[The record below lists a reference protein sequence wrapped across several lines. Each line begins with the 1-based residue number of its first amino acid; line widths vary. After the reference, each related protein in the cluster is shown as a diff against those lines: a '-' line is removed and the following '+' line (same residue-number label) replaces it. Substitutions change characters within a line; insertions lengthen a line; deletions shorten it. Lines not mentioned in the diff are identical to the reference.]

1 MVNVCFNARE
11 SFSALFILEFF
22 VSENNVT
29 TVWRSA
35 CSHLQKLLHPD
46 VYSRW
51 IDVIEPKQLA
61 NNTLTLA
68 VDNNFYQTWLEE
80 NYLPLIQ
87 AAVASVC
94 GETLKIVFQIERAT
108 KPAQE
113 PVSAAP
119 EKNTKSGARTAT
131 RRNPADAVLN
141 PKCTFDAFIVGS
153 SNNMSQAAALAV
165 AQSPGR
171 AYNPLFIYGGTGLG
185 KTHLMQ
191 AIGHHVLRNSNA
203 RVSYLSSESF
213 VNEFI
218 EGLQHNSLVQFRRKF
233 RHVDLLLIDDIH
245 FLAGKERMQEEFFH
259 TFNALF
265 DAHKQIVMTS
275 DRPASE
281 IQGLEQRLVSR
292 FEWGLVTELQQ
303 PDLETRMAI
312 LKNKQLQGGLI
323 LPDDVLFFLAKS
335 IRSNI
340 RRLEGALIRI
350 TSYASLCNR
359 AVTVTDA
366 ENLLRDVI
374 DQEKQES
381 LTFEQIMKTVA
392 DHYDLRIVD
401 MTSKRRQAAITMPR
415 QVAMYLCRSLTP
427 SSLPEIGS
435 AFGKTHA
442 TILHAC
448 RQVQQ
453 KMEIDSSLRQ
463 DVSHLMRTLEKKS

>member
-1 MVNVCFNARE
+1 
-11 SFSALFILEFF
+11 
-22 VSENNVT
+22 
-29 TVWRSA
+29 
-35 CSHLQKLLHPD
+35 
-46 VYSRW
+46 
-51 IDVIEPKQLA
+51 
-61 NNTLTLA
+61 
-68 VDNNFYQTWLEE
+68 
-80 NYLPLIQ
+80 
-87 AAVASVC
+87 
-94 GETLKIVFQIERAT
+94 
-108 KPAQE
+108 
-113 PVSAAP
+113 
-119 EKNTKSGARTAT
+119 
-131 RRNPADAVLN
+131 
-141 PKCTFDAFIVGS
+141 
-153 SNNMSQAAALAV
+153 
-165 AQSPGR
+165 
-171 AYNPLFIYGGTGLG
+171 
-185 KTHLMQ
+185 
-191 AIGHHVLRNSNA
+191 
-203 RVSYLSSESF
+203 
-213 VNEFI
+213 
-218 EGLQHNSLVQFRRKF
+218 
-233 RHVDLLLIDDIH
+233 
-245 FLAGKERMQEEFFH
+245 
-259 TFNALF
+259 
-265 DAHKQIVMTS
+265 
-275 DRPASE
+275 
-281 IQGLEQRLVSR
+281 
-292 FEWGLVTELQQ
+292 
-303 PDLETRMAI
+303 MAI